1 MKHSASTIF
10 GNIMILLLGIALI
23 MLRESNLF
31 ESKIIIAVLSL
42 LGTIII
48 LVGAF
53 RLFASLKKPE

>member
-31 ESKIIIAVLSL
+31 QSKIIIAVLSL

>member
-1 MKHSASTIF
+1 MKHSASTIL

>member
-1 MKHSASTIF
+1 
-10 GNIMILLLGIALI
+10 MILLLGIALI

-31 ESKIIIAVLSL
+31 QSKIIIAVLSL